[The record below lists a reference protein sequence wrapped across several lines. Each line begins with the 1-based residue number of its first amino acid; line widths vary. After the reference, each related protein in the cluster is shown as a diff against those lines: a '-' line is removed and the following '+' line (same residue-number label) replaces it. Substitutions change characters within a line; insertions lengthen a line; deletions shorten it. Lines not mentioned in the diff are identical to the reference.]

1 MLSYAILNHSDAADF
16 WEHPSEIMVF
26 TCFYSE
32 QSRPHNIKH
41 PHMGTLRKG
50 FNGGFFFDVFF
61 GGVRV
66 SSKVSIQYW
75 GGGYILLAVGELKY

>member
-1 MLSYAILNHSDAADF
+1 MLSYASLNHSDAADF
-16 WEHPSEIMVF
+16 WEQSSEIMVF

-50 FNGGFFFDVFF
+50 FNGGFSFLMFFF

-66 SSKVSIQYW
+66 SSKVSIQSW
-75 GGGYILLAVGELKY
+75 GGGY

>member
-61 GGVRV
+61 
-66 SSKVSIQYW
+66 W
-75 GGGYILLAVGELKY
+75 GGSEFPVKFPSNIGEVDIYSLQWAN